1 MVTVRRRRG
10 EGKEEEK
17 KKDEGSILLFQVFWQ
32 EVWSYHDPQRPSHRP
47 DLTVTP

>member
-17 KKDEGSILLFQVFWQ
+17 KKDEGSILQVFCQ
-32 EVWSYHDPQRPSHRP
+32 EVWSYHEPQRPSHRTDP
-47 DLTVTP
+47 T